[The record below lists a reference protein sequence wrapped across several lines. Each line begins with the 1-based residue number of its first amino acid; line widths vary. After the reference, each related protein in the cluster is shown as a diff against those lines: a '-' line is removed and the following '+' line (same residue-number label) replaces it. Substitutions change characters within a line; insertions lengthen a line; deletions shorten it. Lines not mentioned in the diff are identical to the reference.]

1 MKAKSIKGRSVEEI
15 KSAIEDNMSDGYRP
29 TSAIVFTS
37 EENDRSE
44 ITEYLRDKKIQTFG
58 SSTGANFIDG
68 DLNPEGTVVLLMDM
82 KPEYFRIEIKSTDE
96 GSIKEIAEQIGK
108 MGLTKF
114 KKPAFLVVSGGL
126 ATDGDDIVEGLE
138 KACGKGTTIFGGLAA
153 DKLLMQKT
161 YVFTNEKL
169 TDSGLLA
176 LILNEEKISLKGLAV
191 GGWKPIGIDRIITKS
206 RGNVVYTIDNEPALD
221 FIKRYAGLKEMEWS
235 SSFGFVLAS
244 NFQLQFMRDNKHPM
258 MRTPM
263 IANEDGS
270 IVFAGSLPEG
280 SRVRLSLLPGFEVV
294 DEAIQQFKKFKNQ
307 EQNADAL
314 ILFSCAGRQL
324 SLGPYVSEE
333 INGIKETWNA
343 PLAGFFCF
351 GEIGRVAEDVHEFHN
366 MTCSLA
372 ILREN

>member
-1 MKAKSIKGRSVEEI
+1 MLCSMCLCGKRNHRSASLIYIKLFMKAKSIKGRSVEEI

-161 YVFTNEKL
+161 YVFTN
-169 TDSGLLA
+169 
-176 LILNEEKISLKGLAV
+176 
-191 GGWKPIGIDRIITKS
+191 
-206 RGNVVYTIDNEPALD
+206 
-221 FIKRYAGLKEMEWS
+221 
-235 SSFGFVLAS
+235 
-244 NFQLQFMRDNKHPM
+244 
-258 MRTPM
+258 
-263 IANEDGS
+263 
-270 IVFAGSLPEG
+270 
-280 SRVRLSLLPGFEVV
+280 
-294 DEAIQQFKKFKNQ
+294 
-307 EQNADAL
+307 
-314 ILFSCAGRQL
+314 
-324 SLGPYVSEE
+324 
-333 INGIKETWNA
+333 
-343 PLAGFFCF
+343 
-351 GEIGRVAEDVHEFHN
+351 
-366 MTCSLA
+366 
-372 ILREN
+372 